1 MPSFDVEFEVV
12 CSCGEGLCNQ
22 SEGTSSRNGLYV
34 TVDPCE
40 KCLEKA
46 RDEGYDEGHTKG
58 YDEGYE
64 EARKDFE

>member
-1 MPSFDVEFEVV
+1 MW
-12 CSCGEGLCNQ
+12 GLCNQ